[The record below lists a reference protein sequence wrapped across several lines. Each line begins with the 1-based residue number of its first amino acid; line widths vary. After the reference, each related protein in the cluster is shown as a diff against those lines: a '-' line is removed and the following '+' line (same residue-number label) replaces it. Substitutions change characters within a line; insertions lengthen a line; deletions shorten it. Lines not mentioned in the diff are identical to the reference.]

1 MILKNVP
8 VRRGIAFLE
17 PKCVV
22 IKGHHVA
29 DIDAFQDRN
38 FARALR
44 ERLRYTFIARYL
56 QHTHNVHTGCRTTRH
71 STNQSPS
78 LSLSPQHKPP
88 PLPAHAPP
96 SA

>member
-29 DIDAFQDRN
+29 DLDALQDCN

-44 ERLRYTFIARYL
+44 ERLRY
-56 QHTHNVHTGCRTTRH
+56 V
-71 STNQSPS
+71 S
-78 LSLSPQHKPP
+78 LAA
-88 PLPAHAPP
+88 PAT
-96 SA
+96 SS